1 MTRLSCIDIDFSLSF
16 SLFQFFFHFDCCCPY
31 LFDFIQTHFNSAI
44 QKIIYESLHNIFSIH
59 YLSLCLA
66 ELWSFAIWSHFEM
79 IDLFL
84 NEWAS
89 ECARIHNECD
99 LNEQNL
105 LQNGKC
111 RTTTA
116 TTTTQAAAYIRISH
130 MIEQRIKQLAAGQLY
145 WTLLNSVVN
154 EIRRKQQIPKWTEP
168 NQTNLSQT
176 KRTYPSDNQ

>member
-89 ECARIHNECD
+89 ECVRAYTMNAISMNKIYYKME
-99 LNEQNL
+99 NVEQ
-105 LQNGKC
+105 QQP
-111 RTTTA
+111 RP
-116 TTTTQAAAYIRISH
+116 
-130 MIEQRIKQLAAGQLY
+130 QRIFGSHTWSNNELSS
-145 WTLLNSVVN
+145 LLPANS
-154 EIRRKQQIPKWTEP
+154 IGRFWIQWLMK
-168 NQTNLSQT
+168 
-176 KRTYPSDNQ
+176 